1 MVLFSV
7 TAALSL
13 LPVTPSSAPIP
24 CPRFLFWAQVAA
36 EKQLAPAWVQP
47 HAQGPQALQPARQL
61 PVGHQGSLSLLP
73 EKAVLAPPALLQRR
87 NPTTA

>member
-1 MVLFSV
+1 MVPFSV

-13 LPVTPSSAPIP
+13 LPATLSSTPIA
-24 CPRFLFWAQVAA
+24 CPQFLFWAEVAA

-61 PVGHQGSLSLLP
+61 PLEQSCMGH
-73 EKAVLAPPALLQRR
+73 
-87 NPTTA
+87 